1 MKQKEGFKVQ
11 TFDEKWFVCYI
22 FQIKLSLKIGSILI
36 LVITKASWVLVW
48 LLLWLKHD
56 KCFIWKLSATCSSF
70 CWKWK
75 EERKQASKTLLFVM
89 LFLAKMKWQ
98 IVINLEENKLMMFVS
113 SQAQLSFD
121 LDNDLFTHSQSSSCF
136 LWYVVYNQQ
145 TNTGC
150 SKLPIIS
157 PVQSWGKVPQH
168 ATALEM
174 CRFVE
179 CC

>member
-1 MKQKEGFKVQ
+1 MAASLFWLSQKQVGFWFGCY
-11 TFDEKWFVCYI
+11 FD
-22 FQIKLSLKIGSILI
+22 LNMTS
-36 LVITKASWVLVW
+36 ASFENCQLCV
-48 LLLWLKHD
+48 
-56 KCFIWKLSATCSSF
+56 AASS
-70 CWKWK
+70 WKWK
-75 EERKQASKTLLFVM
+75 EESKQASKTLLFVM

-136 LWYVVYNQQ
+136 LWYVLYNQQ